1 MLKYLLPA
9 LLWALLILFLSA
21 HPQMGVAKPWWV
33 IQPDKF
39 AHAGAY
45 ALLAFLLQYG
55 FKQAYVPVIL
65 GTIYGVIIE
74 FLQQAFFYGRQLD
87 VFDMLANLIG
97 CLIGVWIFPHFS
109 QLLPLG
115 ATKK

>member
-1 MLKYLLPA
+1 MLKYLIPA
-9 LLWALLILFLSA
+9 FLWAVIILLLSA
-21 HPQMGVAKPWWV
+21 HPQMGVSKPWWML
-33 IQPDKF
+33 QPDKF

-55 FKQAYVPVIL
+55 FRQVYVPVIL
-65 GTIYGVIIE
+65 GTIYGIIIE

-97 CLIGVWIFPHFS
+97 CLIGVWIFPWVAPRLSHYFVR
-109 QLLPLG
+109 
-115 ATKK
+115 K

>member
-9 LLWALLILFLSA
+9 LFWALIILFLSA
-21 HPQMGVAKPWWV
+21 HPQMGIAKPWWV

-55 FKQAYVPVIL
+55 FKRAYLPVIL
-65 GTIYGVIIE
+65 GTTYGIIIE
-74 FLQQAFFYGRQLD
+74 FMQQAFFIGRQLD

-97 CLIGVWIFPHFS
+97 CLIGVWIFPWVAP
-109 QLLPLG
+109 LLSHYF
-115 ATKK
+115 ARK

>member
-9 LLWALLILFLSA
+9 LFWALIILFLSA
-21 HPQMGVAKPWWV
+21 HPQMGISKPSWLL
-33 IQPDKF
+33 QPDKF

-45 ALLAFLLQYG
+45 ALLSFLLQYG
-55 FKQAYVPVIL
+55 FKKAYAPVIL
-65 GTIYGVIIE
+65 GTTYGIIIE

-87 VFDMLANLIG
+87 VFDILANLVG
-97 CLIGVWIFPHFS
+97 CLIGVCVFPWFS

-115 ATKK
+115 TTKK

>member
-9 LLWALLILFLSA
+9 LFWALIILFLSA
-21 HPQMGVAKPWWV
+21 HPQIGISKPSWLL
-33 IQPDKF
+33 QPDKF

-45 ALLAFLLQYG
+45 ALLSFLLQYG
-55 FKQAYVPVIL
+55 FKQVYVPVIL
-65 GTIYGVIIE
+65 GTIYGITIE

-97 CLIGVWIFPHFS
+97 CLIGVCIFPWFS
-109 QLLPLG
+109 QLFPFIR
-115 ATKK
+115 K

>member
-9 LLWALLILFLSA
+9 LFWALIILFLSA
-21 HPQMGVAKPWWV
+21 HPQIGISKPSWV
-33 IQPDKF
+33 LQPDKF

-45 ALLAFLLQYG
+45 ALLCFLLQYG

-65 GTIYGVIIE
+65 GTIYGIIIE

-87 VFDMLANLIG
+87 VFDMLANLVG
-97 CLIGVWIFPHFS
+97 CLIGVFVFPWVS
-109 QLLPLG
+109 QYFPFMR
-115 ATKK
+115 K